1 MISFFRKIRNILLAQ
16 KKWQQYLA
24 YALGEIVLVVIG
36 ILLALQ
42 VNNWNDER
50 IEQKALKGTFGYVLE
65 DLAKDSIQLT
75 QLKEQRQEAV
85 DFCSWMILSYL
96 KGQPFSIDASKQRL
110 GLVFYE
116 QKFIRNLESFEKLE
130 TSELFE
136 SADFYS
142 VREKIDAYKE
152 EINRLVYDEERMNY
166 FIEENER
173 SMIEDYSLLVIYEY
187 YRGINGYPMTETSP
201 KEINWLELLKG
212 SSAFTG
218 ILLRFEDDVYKL
230 LLPQYSVV
238 IDKGAALKQEIRKY
252 LDNS

>member
-1 MISFFRKIRNILLAQ
+1 MIYFFRKIRNALMAQ

-24 YALGEIVLVVIG
+24 YALGEIILVVIG

-50 IEQKALKGTFGYVLE
+50 IEQKALKSTFGYVLE

-85 DFCSWMILSYL
+85 DYCSGMILSYL
-96 KGQPFSIDASKQRL
+96 KGQPFSVDAHKQRL

-116 QKFIRNLESFEKLE
+116 QKFIRNLESFQKLE
-130 TSELFE
+130 QSELFE
-136 SADFYS
+136 SESYYP
-142 VREKIDAYKE
+142 VREKIDAYNE

-173 SMIEDYSLLVIYEY
+173 AMIEDNSLIVIYEY
-187 YRGINGYPMTETSP
+187 YRGIKNYPMTETSP
-201 KEINWLELLKG
+201 NEINWLELLK
-212 SSAFTG
+212 SSPAFRG
-218 ILLRFEDDVYKL
+218 ILLRFEDDVYKW

-238 IDKGAALKQEIRKY
+238 IEKGAALKEEIRKY

>member
-1 MISFFRKIRNILLAQ
+1 MISFFRKIRNALMAQ

-24 YALGEIVLVVIG
+24 YALGEIILVVIG

-42 VNNWNDER
+42 LDNWNDER
-50 IEQKALKGTFGYVLE
+50 IEQKALKSTFGYVLE
-65 DLAKDSIQLT
+65 DLAKDSLQLT

-85 DFCSWMILSYL
+85 DYCSGLILSYL
-96 KGQPFSIDASKQRL
+96 KGQPFSVDTRKQRL

-116 QKFIRNLESFEKLE
+116 QKFIRNLESFKKLE
-130 TSELFE
+130 VSELFE
-136 SADFYS
+136 SPDFYS
-142 VREKIDAYKE
+142 VREKIDAYKK
-152 EINRLVYDEERMNY
+152 EINRLVYDEERLNY

-173 SMIEDYSLLVIYEY
+173 SMIEDTSLLGIYEY
-187 YRGINGYPMTETSP
+187 YRGIKGYPMTERLP
-201 KEINWLELLKG
+201 NEINWLGLLKG
-212 SSAFTG
+212 SPAFRG

-238 IDKGAALKQEIRKY
+238 IEKGAALKQEIKKY